1 MSGTGPTP
9 AEQHLGDRLAALVDG
24 ELKHD
29 ARERVLAHLATCA
42 KCKAEAAAQ
51 RRLKSVFAQSAP
63 PSPSEGF
70 LARLQGLPGG
80 PGGDDDSQGR
90 PFGGSGRFADGLFPV
105 IQQSGSRTDPP
116 GDPSLGSFGF
126 LPVPHGTTAVLP
138 GASSSRSGFRI
149 HEVGRESD
157 RSLWRGRRFAFAAA
171 SAVSLAAIALGG
183 ALPTGAGPNAPA
195 RAAGAGNTVTPLD
208 AASRG
213 ESGGSASRR
222 NGGGQGAPA
231 GTRAGDRS
239 TTAAPPPRLEAAP
252 VAVSTAPAL
261 LSSQD
266 PFSRNLASR
275 SLASGTL
282 EFGALTGNTFAVEVL
297 TNVSAP
303 PLIRPTGTTPL
314 FARVLGQLAP
324 PSPAPSTSP
333 SWTPPSA
340 SALPTPADQ
349 ALPLS
354 SRR

>member
-1 MSGTGPTP
+1 MSGTDPTP

-80 PGGDDDSQGR
+80 PGGDDDGPDR

-105 IQQSGSRTDPP
+105 IQPSGSRPDSSGNRPF
-116 GDPSLGSFGF
+116 GGFGF
-126 LPVPHGTTAVLP
+126 LPTPHGSAAVLP
-138 GASSSRSGFRI
+138 GGPSRSGFRI
-149 HEVGRESD
+149 HEVGREGE
-157 RSLWRGRRFAFAAA
+157 RSPWRGRRFAFAAA

-183 ALPTGAGPNAPA
+183 ALPTGAGPSSPA
-195 RAAGAGNTVTPLD
+195 RATGAGNTVTPLD
-208 AASRG
+208 APSRG
-213 ESGGSASRR
+213 ESGGQPGRR
-222 NGGGQGAPA
+222 GGGSHGTLAARGSGERSIASAPSTAASVAPA
-231 GTRAGDRS
+231 APSATPAVLS
-239 TTAAPPPRLEAAP
+239 TT
-252 VAVSTAPAL
+252 T
-261 LSSQD
+261 
-266 PFSRNLASR
+266 LAENP
-275 SLASGTL
+275 LATH
-282 EFGALTGNTFAVEVL
+282 VL

-314 FARVLGQLAP
+314 FAQVFGRLDAQSPVPSAP
-324 PSPAPSTSP
+324 PTGTQSSP
-333 SWTPPSA
+333 PPWARSSA
-340 SALPTPADQ
+340 SALPTPADPG
-349 ALPLS
+349 LPLS

>member
-80 PGGDDDSQGR
+80 PGGDDDSQER
-90 PFGGSGRFADGLFPV
+90 PFGGSGRFADGFFPV

-116 GDPSLGSFGF
+116 GNSPLGGFGF
-126 LPVPHGTTAVLP
+126 FPAPHGSTAILP
-138 GASSSRSGFRI
+138 GGSSSRSGFRI
-149 HEVGRESD
+149 HEVGREPD
-157 RSLWRGRRFAFAAA
+157 RSPWRGRRFAFAAA

-208 AASRG
+208 AASRS
-213 ESGGSASRR
+213 EGGSSVSRR
-222 NGGGQGAPA
+222 SGGGQGALS
-231 GTRAGDRS
+231 GTEAGDRS
-239 TTAAPPPRLEAAP
+239 TADAAPLPRPDFTPA
-252 VAVSTAPAL
+252 VVSTGPAL
-261 LSSQD
+261 LSSGD
-266 PFSRNLASR
+266 FSSGN
-275 SLASGTL
+275 LASGTL
-282 EFGALTGNTFAVEVL
+282 ASGTLGGNTFAVQGL

-314 FARVLGQLAP
+314 FARVLGRLAP
-324 PSPAPSTSP
+324 QPPAPSVSP

-340 SALPTPADQ
+340 SALPTPADRG
-349 ALPLS
+349 LPLS